1 MGILESTLNL
11 QSERVN
17 HGKGWLTSTILESS
31 MNEDRNDWEIK
42 VWQSGVE
49 TIAMRSCMPPRWRDC
64 ISFQGSG
71 DALSL
76 MAGFGH
82 WAPLITY
89 DHLGF
94 CLYCALELLKC
105 YFFPWD
111 TRNSAGHC
119 IQKGEPRVCAPRQAF
134 QLQWILVSLGSLPK

>member
-1 MGILESTLNL
+1 MRIEMTEKL
-11 QSERVN
+11 
-17 HGKGWLTSTILESS
+17 
-31 MNEDRNDWEIK
+31 K

-94 CLYCALELLKC
+94 CLYCALEIQGIQLGTVFRRESQGSVLLGRHFS
-105 YFFPWD
+105 Y
-111 TRNSAGHC
+111 S
-119 IQKGEPRVCAPRQAF
+119 
-134 QLQWILVSLGSLPK
+134 GSLYP

>member
-1 MGILESTLNL
+1 MRIEMTEKL
-11 QSERVN
+11 
-17 HGKGWLTSTILESS
+17 
-31 MNEDRNDWEIK
+31 K

-49 TIAMRSCMPPRWRDC
+49 TIAMRSCVPPRWRDC

-82 WAPLITY
+82 WAPSITY

-105 YFFPWD
+105 YF
-111 TRNSAGHC
+111 SLE
-119 IQKGEPRVCAPRQAF
+119 IQGI
-134 QLQWILVSLGSLPK
+134 QLGTEFRRESQGSVLLGRHFSHSGSLYP

>member
-1 MGILESTLNL
+1 MTEKL
-11 QSERVN
+11 
-17 HGKGWLTSTILESS
+17 
-31 MNEDRNDWEIK
+31 K

-82 WAPLITY
+82 WAPSITY

-94 CLYCALELLKC
+94 CLLCPRTYQTL
-105 YFFPWD
+105 FFPLRYKELSWALYSEGR
-111 TRNSAGHC
+111 T
-119 IQKGEPRVCAPRQAF
+119 KGLC
-134 QLQWILVSLGSLPK
+134 S